1 MEAIPVT
8 QPKASPFTQNFFEAD
23 LQSEKFTTE
32 LLAAMGDSV
41 KQVKSHCKNSNQ
53 VLQTFYNHE
62 VLPCEEDIFKPFTEH
77 IQDDHSEEYLVLA
90 KIPKLTPAQLLKN
103 VLKTEKRQDK

>member
-53 VLQTFYNHE
+53 VL
-62 VLPCEEDIFKPFTEH
+62 
-77 IQDDHSEEYLVLA
+77 
-90 KIPKLTPAQLLKN
+90 
-103 VLKTEKRQDK
+103 